1 MKAVVVDGTV
11 EEIVEFVRRM
21 GAKEAVLV
29 AAPESLQAGDHIAR
43 FVSHRVKGN
52 AEKQRL
58 VMAYLAG
65 VDVGDLRVR
74 VAIKENGTEND
85 YVTGRLTT
93 LDEDRVGN
101 VIYCRPSS
109 TLVHFRLP
117 ASAAEG
123 STYAKRVD
131 SQKSAEEFIKVKH
144 QVTLKLVSDDAV
156 AEAVRL
162 TQLAIK
168 LAQDDQW

>member
-11 EEIVEFVRRM
+11 EEIVEFVKKM
-21 GAKEAVLV
+21 GATEPVLV
-29 AAPESLQAGDHIAR
+29 AAGGRPRESGGIAE
-43 FVSHRVKGN
+43 FVSQRVKGN

-58 VMAYLAG
+58 VMGFLAG
-65 VDVGDLRVR
+65 LDDDDLRIR
-74 VAIKENGTEND
+74 IAIKENASEND
-85 YVTGRLTT
+85 YLTGRLTT

-117 ASAAEG
+117 ASAAQA
-123 STYAKRVD
+123 STYATRVD
-131 SQKSAEEFIKVKH
+131 SQKTAEEFARVKH

-156 AEAVRL
+156 TEAIRL

-168 LAQDDQW
+168 MAQANQW